1 MTFTYVL
8 TQPRGQ
14 VRLLIKDTVIGTA
27 VFTDEELDA
36 LLLMEASN
44 VKRSAA
50 LALETMASNDAYV
63 LKVVKLLDI
72 TTDGARVSDALLKR
86 AAELRAQADFEDAGT
101 DGGFDV
107 AEMVL
112 DDFSFR
118 ERVIDDGLRAG

>member
-1 MTFTYVL
+1 MTFTYSL
-8 TQPRGQ
+8 SQPRGQ